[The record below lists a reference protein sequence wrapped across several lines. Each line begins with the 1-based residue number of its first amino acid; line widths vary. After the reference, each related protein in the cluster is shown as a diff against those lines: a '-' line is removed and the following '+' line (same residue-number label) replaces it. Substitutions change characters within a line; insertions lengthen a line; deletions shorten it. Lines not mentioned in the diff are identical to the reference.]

1 MNIGK
6 VEHSPMLPGDPGVRP
21 KPPADQEYY
30 SKEEVQGMSP
40 EERQWIKQHPYLVR
54 VPVDELIDY
63 EEDSV
68 GSSSYSSSSKTAGRI
83 EESLTNALNQMHV
96 DPPRAS
102 TSAPTQEPA
111 HPPHHEYP
119 CPAPVPE
126 EPALVLHQETNVSK
140 VLRSWPDRE
149 CPKFTGSIGDSAA
162 DWIRTMSV
170 LLKDRQ
176 AHPGVWHIAAGQRLS
191 GKAFRDWTN
200 TAYNGTRPE
209 SWETFKVW
217 LGKQCTLGVTPEI
230 VAAEFDRLRQEPN
243 ELCQALY
250 ERFCEWQ
257 VRAKAI
263 NFGHN
268 ERTAFVKRLT
278 PGLSA
283 KVSNA
288 MTAKQI
294 RGTLMTMDQVFVT
307 AVAHD
312 RHHRDSHAA
321 PVAGGGQVNAERP
334 EKKKSGFAC
343 HNCKKTGHSAKKCP
357 KPKTESQLTWEAA
370 NQAKLKKK

>member
-1 MNIGK
+1 ARASREWRSTPAKATRPSEARDFDKFASGG
-6 VEHSPMLPGDPGVRP
+6 VHVFLTAVHSHLSRATAWGSAGDKLSDLASTMPNKRRTSSPSNLHALLCYEYRKGRAQPEGSVLPGDPGVRP

-40 EERQWIKQHPYLVR
+40 EER
-54 VPVDELIDY
+54 
-63 EEDSV
+63 
-68 GSSSYSSSSKTAGRI
+68 SSSYSSSKTAGRI

-102 TSAPTQEPA
+102 TSAPAPGA
-111 HPPHHEYP
+111 CPSAPPRVSSSR
-119 CPAPVPE
+119 PVPE
-126 EPALVLHQETNVSK
+126 G
-140 VLRSWPDRE
+140 RFW
-149 CPKFTGSIGDSAA
+149 FSIKRPIAA

-170 LLKDRQ
+170 LLRDRQ

-191 GKAFRDWTN
+191 GKAFRDWTDA
-200 TAYNGTRPE
+200 AYNDTRPE

-230 VAAEFDRLRQEPN
+230 VAAEFDRRLR
-243 ELCQALY
+243 
-250 ERFCEWQ
+250 RFCEWQ
-257 VRAKAI
+257 VKAKAI
-263 NFGHN
+263 NFGHD

-283 KVSNA
+283 KVSNT
-288 MTAKQI
+288 MTAQQI

-312 RHHRDSHAA
+312 RHHRDSQAA
-321 PVAGGGQVNAERP
+321 PVAGRVE
-334 EKKKSGFAC
+334 
-343 HNCKKTGHSAKKCP
+343 
-357 KPKTESQLTWEAA
+357 
-370 NQAKLKKK
+370 